1 MELADSPELPE
12 GSAHGSISLCCI
24 LNTYCRFWGHLSL
37 FIVYHFSGWL
47 GFAEMYWNLSFAD
60 GDTLSFLH
68 LFRFYSLFPFLFL
81 YHHFSGFV
89 VRDKKKKVPCDQSTI
104 FEIRYLHSLTENTWK
119 QWSFGLCDQCFMSFI
134 YFAFFFFFFFA
145 YFFLRFRGRKKW
157 LLLLSVW
164 KPHLYYM
171 RRNPGLDVW
180 GVGERVEK
188 ESQVVRIN
196 S

>member
-134 YFAFFFFFFFA
+134 YFAFFFFFCL
-145 YFFLRFRGRKKW
+145 FLFKIQGKKKMITAFKCLEASSLLYEEKSRPGCLRGGRE
-157 LLLLSVW
+157 SW
-164 KPHLYYM
+164 K
-171 RRNPGLDVW
+171 GKS
-180 GVGERVEK
+180 GG
-188 ESQVVRIN
+188 
-196 S
+196 